1 MSTVRNAA
9 GPFCRRLYL
18 HENHIEDTCRAALAA
33 VGLMPSSPGP
43 IRIERFIFLHFG
55 IEEEYESMPEH
66 IMGCAK
72 FTRQGLRRIM
82 ISRELAEQED
92 VVSKF
97 RVRST
102 LAHEAGHGLFHTDLF
117 VEKLN
122 VESAGQLFG
131 EEAGIVDSV
140 TKDGFLCRA
149 EGGMHGVVAKF
160 EWWEYQANLAMA
172 ALLLP
177 KHLVIEAARAELP
190 DVLTGPG
197 SFEDRLAEAE
207 NRLSSLFAVS
217 RKMISIRLGPWW
229 TEQSH
234 QPPLF

>member
-1 MSTVRNAA
+1 MSNVKNAA

-18 HENHIEDTCRAALAA
+18 HENRIEDACRTALSA
-33 VGLMPSSPGP
+33 VDLMPSSPGP

-55 IEEEYESMPEH
+55 IEEEFEPLPEH

-72 FTRQGLRRIM
+72 FTRQGLKRI
-82 ISRELAEQED
+82 IINRELAEQD
-92 VVSKF
+92 DMVSKF

-102 LAHEAGHGLFHTDLF
+102 LAHEAGHGLFHSDLF

-131 EEAGIVDSV
+131 EEAGIFDSV

-149 EGGMHGVVAKF
+149 EGGMQSVPKF

-177 KHLVIEAARAELP
+177 KQLLIEAARAELP
-190 DVLTGPG
+190 RVLSGPG
-197 SFEDRLAEAE
+197 AFEDRVADAE
-207 NRLSSLFAVS
+207 RQLSTLFTVS
-217 RKMISIRLGPWW
+217 RRMVSIRLGQWW
-229 TEQSH
+229 IEQSH
-234 QPPLF
+234 QPSLF